1 MFVLWEPCARARAP
15 SAWVPQSV
23 GQENYRYFLLFL
35 AAHCLLLGYGSLG
48 LAGLLASQ
56 CVEQD
61 LFNVQFYDSRLGR
74 AVPGSK

>member
-1 MFVLWEPCARARAP
+1 M
-15 SAWVPQSV
+15 